1 MFYKNMEVEGSEG
14 IRSPIHSPRKRFLE
28 DAEKYET
35 FTRDEEVKQKRRRLN
50 ASEAL
55 AMLNSPLASPAS
67 PVGDPSHYGPPQ
79 GFSDEDNTSS
89 DDPMDDP
96 ERRPEETMDVAS
108 EKPALD

>member
-1 MFYKNMEVEGSEG
+1 MFYKNMELEGISEG

-55 AMLNSPLASPAS
+55 AMLNSPVVS
-67 PVGDPSHYGPPQ
+67 PVGSPRAYGPPQ